1 MKNVIKDPKQKQLIK
16 TILLLC
22 IIVII
27 AVVLART
34 LSGSETLLEYA
45 EKQKASGQLIS
56 PSPVP

>member
-1 MKNVIKDPKQKQLIK
+1 MKNVIKDSKQKQLIK

-22 IIVII
+22 LIVII

-45 EKQKASGQLIS
+45 EKQKAAGQLIS